1 MLYNITVLT
10 VCAIMMLQAKASNGE
25 ICCSYNSDGT
35 CDYNAAGNCESGIA
49 EYTSTYIDPLYNVL
63 SRYDQVVEIVLIIEP
78 DSLPNLAT
86 NLADPRCGN
95 VATTAAYST
104 GIAYAVNKFK
114 NLRVSMYLDGAHG
127 GWLGWETNMQQFTTL
142 VMNVLG
148 ADILALRGF
157 ATNVANY
164 QPIGIMCPFQS
175 SGGTRNDYC
184 LGGQH
189 QNDPCCADPCKLQ
202 PQYNPANNEL
212 NYVNE
217 LYRSFTA
224 AMPSFTPHFV
234 IDTGRNGVGNM
245 RSSCANWCNIRGAGI
260 GVPPTVQTAA
270 PTLVDAYFWLKTPG
284 ESDGC
289 TQTLPDGTSC
299 PRFDLFC
306 SSLDSIGSQPG
317 EPRAPQAGKWF
328 DYQIKQLAANA
339 AVSNYSIALSAPP
352 ASAPSPSSAFV
363 PTRSPI
369 TIYTAPQSTAA
380 PVVLSPSSVNSNL
393 ICLYGGYC
401 RSTADCV
408 PGSQCS
414 IQSQYY
420 SQCIPDP
427 SQYMDAGT
435 GCIADYSTGCSSAA
449 SKCCNPGSIC
459 NINSFYQ
466 QCVPLQRP
474 QCSMPSGFNLGPPPT
489 MRPSTTL
496 GPTYAPSGIPSSP
509 SMVPSLLPSRPTTE
523 TTVSPSNSPSVFVS
537 SVPTFTL
544 APNIMATSV
553 LSTNGN
559 QIVDSNGKS
568 VRMTGI
574 NW

>member
-1 MLYNITVLT
+1 MLYNITVFT

-25 ICCSYNSDGT
+25 ICCLYNSDGT

-95 VATTAAYST
+95 VATTAAYSM

-189 QNDPCCADPCKLQ
+189 QNDPCCADPCRLQ

-435 GCIADYSTGCSSAA
+435 GCIAG
-449 SKCCNPGSIC
+449 
-459 NINSFYQ
+459 
-466 QCVPLQRP
+466 L
-474 QCSMPSGFNLGPPPT
+474 
-489 MRPSTTL
+489 
-496 GPTYAPSGIPSSP
+496 
-509 SMVPSLLPSRPTTE
+509 
-523 TTVSPSNSPSVFVS
+523 
-537 SVPTFTL
+537 
-544 APNIMATSV
+544 
-553 LSTNGN
+553 
-559 QIVDSNGKS
+559 
-568 VRMTGI
+568 
-574 NW
+574 